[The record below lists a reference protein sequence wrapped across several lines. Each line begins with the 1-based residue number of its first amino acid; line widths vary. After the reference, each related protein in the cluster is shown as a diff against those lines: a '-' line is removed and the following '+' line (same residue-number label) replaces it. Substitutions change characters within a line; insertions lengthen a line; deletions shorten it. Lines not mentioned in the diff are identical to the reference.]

1 MRSMVRRFFPEGTRM
16 SQPQGGYLLW
26 IELPKNADT
35 LALYREAL
43 ARGISIAPGRV
54 FSNSDL
60 YGNFLRI
67 NYSHA
72 WTPQIEEAVKALAR
86 MANHAC
92 RLGKGTG
99 LAEALAPRIA
109 R

>member
-1 MRSMVRRFFPEGTRM
+1 M
-16 SQPQGGYLLW
+16 
-26 IELPKNADT
+26 
-35 LALYREAL
+35 
-43 ARGISIAPGRV
+43 

-92 RLGKGTG
+92 RVGKGTG